1 MAEPLKTWSPCIAVN
16 GIEYYN
22 HPAIPEWQG
31 SVLMAVLGGLS
42 GQYERLSVLH
52 MSADGLAVESED
64 QFFASFNQRVRDVA
78 INPYTGSVYL
88 AFNGPQYPGSR
99 PQHHQRVSSNGTN
112 GVMSSH
118 DAERGL
124 DVFPNPATDF
134 IQFQVAPIWSNR
146 PFQFAS
152 RQWDSGTNRHIG
164 QWHGLGCFNDVPR
177 DLHLVHRKWTRHPV
191 DTVGCG
197 PLNQSLNNV
206 SAPPSRPYLDIRIS
220 PFYPRKGSAKPSK
233 SQLGTPRNPW

>member
-1 MAEPLKTWSPCIAVN
+1 
-16 GIEYYN
+16 
-22 HPAIPEWQG
+22 
-31 SVLMAVLGGLS
+31 MAVLGGLS

-88 AFNGPQYPGSR
+88 AFNGPQYPGSGPNTIKEFR
-99 PQHHQRVSSNGTN
+99 PTGTN

-124 DVFPNPATDF
+124 DVFPKS
-134 IQFQVAPIWSNR
+134 SNR
-146 PFQFAS
+146 FHSISGCSNLVKPTLPIAS
-152 RQWDSGTNRHIG
+152 RQWDSGTNRYIG
-164 QWHGLGCFNDVPR
+164 RWHGLGCFNAVPR

-191 DTVGCG
+191 DTVSCG

-206 SAPPSRPYLDIRIS
+206 SAPPSGPYLDIRIS
-220 PFYPRKGSAKPSK
+220 PSIHGREV
-233 SQLGTPRNPW
+233 RNHRNRS